1 MTKDG
6 SIRGLVLA
14 TLAVAAMGWGA
25 ARAESGEEGEEGGGG
40 FAQMD
45 PTMKTECSAC
55 HTAYPAEFLPK
66 ESWTLI
72 LDNLPKHFGE
82 DASLPA
88 ETIAPIRDY
97 LMAHAAPSPA
107 TIDPA
112 NPPLRITGLDWFVG
126 EHGQRLMKQAKADP
140 AIGSMSNCGACH
152 KALN

>member
-1 MTKDG
+1 MTKYQ
-6 SIRGLVLA
+6 SMRGLVMA
-14 TLAVAAMGWGA
+14 SLAVAAMGCGV
-25 ARAESGEEGEEGGGG
+25 ARAESGEEGEGGG

-45 PTMKTECSAC
+45 PTMKAECSAC

-88 ETIAPIRDY
+88 ETIVPIRDY
-97 LMAHAAPSPA
+97 LMAHAAQSPA
-107 TIDPA
+107 TIDAA
-112 NPPLRITGLDWFVG
+112 NPPLRITELDWFMG
-126 EHGQRLMKQAKADP
+126 EHGQRLIKRAKADP